1 MERIVRIEGQEMKI
15 SNPEKYLF
23 PDLPLSKWDYILN
36 LLRLAPYLLPYCR
49 DRAMTLI
56 RYPDGVYGDSF
67 YQKHAPPY
75 TPKWVETVGQGEEEI
90 ILLNNLLTLVWLGNL
105 ACLEFHLPFHRYLK
119 PDYPTELVFDLDP
132 SLPEFAPVIE
142 VALQTREVLQQLG
155 LDGLVKTSGAT
166 GLQIYVPIEPKYT
179 YEQTRKISSFIA
191 RYLVEQNPSWI
202 TIERQVKKRGK
213 KVYFDYLQ
221 HGKGKTLI
229 APYSPRAVKEAT
241 ISTPLSWEE
250 LPTVESPKQFH
261 QQMIFERLEQIGDLF
276 RPLLEGPRYR
286 LDEILSFL
294 DRHLSV

>member
-1 MERIVRIEGQEMKI
+1 
-15 SNPEKYLF
+15 
-23 PDLPLSKWDYILN
+23 
-36 LLRLAPYLLPYCR
+36 
-49 DRAMTLI
+49 
-56 RYPDGVYGDSF
+56 
-67 YQKHAPPY
+67 
-75 TPKWVETVGQGEEEI
+75 
-90 ILLNNLLTLVWLGNL
+90 
-105 ACLEFHLPFHRYLK
+105 
-119 PDYPTELVFDLDP
+119 
-132 SLPEFAPVIE
+132 
-142 VALQTREVLQQLG
+142 
-155 LDGLVKTSGAT
+155 
-166 GLQIYVPIEPKYT
+166 
-179 YEQTRKISSFIA
+179 
-191 RYLVEQNPSWI
+191 
-202 TIERQVKKRGK
+202 IERQVKKRGK